1 MADGQ
6 GGTETSLDFKRFSED
21 FSKKLD
27 DISNGFNTLSSK
39 VDEKTTS
46 IENKV
51 EAFQKREREDDNREQ
66 LTDYDL
72 EEKKKIER
80 VVKQEISAHK
90 EDIARQQAYERK
102 CATWDKKA
110 YEDFPLIKDPVVA
123 KQVQDLI
130 RTNMEP
136 IGKDVDGNVVYS
148 PDAVYNAAA
157 IIVAK
162 LGQEGKLSD
171 FPEPEQMDIGGYGKR
186 IKGKEVNEIQL
197 DIAQRLGIK
206 PERAREIYKG
216 YVPGIRRQS
225 T

>member
-27 DISNGFNTLSSK
+27 DITNGFQNLSSK
-39 VDEKTTS
+39 VEDKTSS
-46 IENKV
+46 IENKM

-66 LTDYDL
+66 FTDYDL

-80 VVKQEISAHK
+80 VVKQEITAHK

-102 CATWDKKA
+102 CAAWDKKA
-110 YEDFPLIKDPVVA
+110 YEDFPIIKDPVVG

-130 RTNMEP
+130 RNTMEP
-136 IGKDVDGNVVYS
+136 IAKDTEGKLVYAA
-148 PDAVYNAAA
+148 DAVYNAAA

-171 FPEPEQMDIGGYGKR
+171 FPEPETMDIGGYGKR